1 MYIYEYSKG
10 IYLSYQAKSDCCQ
23 IRFGIDLYIYIF
35 VYSMYLLNFSNGF

>member
-1 MYIYEYSKG
+1 MYIFEYSKG
-10 IYLSYQAKSDCCQ
+10 YQAKSDCCQ